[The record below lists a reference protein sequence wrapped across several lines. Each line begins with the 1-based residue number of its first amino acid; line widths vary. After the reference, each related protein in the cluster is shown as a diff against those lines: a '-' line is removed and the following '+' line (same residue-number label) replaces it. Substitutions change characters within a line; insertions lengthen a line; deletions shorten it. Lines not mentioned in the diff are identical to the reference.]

1 VCRHFQE
8 RIGNLLDVLAGDDRP
23 HAIHAECRGRIDLHD
38 VGVRMR
44 RADDVGVQ
52 RAGRDGKI
60 VGIAAAS
67 RQQRRI
73 FLTQDTRAET
83 L

>member
-1 VCRHFQE
+1 MSSPVMTAQTPSFASASAVSMR
-8 RIGNLLDVLAGDDRP
+8 
-23 HAIHAECRGRIDLHD
+23 HD
-38 VGVRMR
+38 VGMRMR
-44 RADDVGVQ
+44 RADDMGVQ
-52 RAGRDGKI
+52 RAGRHRQI

-73 FLTQDTRAET
+73 FLAKHTRAET

>member
-1 VCRHFQE
+1 
-8 RIGNLLDVLAGDDRP
+8 
-23 HAIHAECRGRIDLHD
+23 
-38 VGVRMR
+38 
-44 RADDVGVQ
+44 VGVQ

-73 FLTQDTRAET
+73 FLTQHTRTET

>member
-1 VCRHFQE
+1 MTSSPVMTAQTPSFASAV
-8 RIGNLLDVLAGDDRP
+8 GGVDLD
-23 HAIHAECRGRIDLHD
+23 D

-52 RAGRDGKI
+52 RAGRHGKI

-73 FLTQDTRAET
+73 FLAKHTRAET

>member
-1 VCRHFQE
+1 MLPNG
-8 RIGNLLDVLAGDDRP
+8 IG
-23 HAIHAECRGRIDLHD
+23 
-38 VGVRMR
+38 RMR
-44 RADDVGVQ
+44 RADDMGVQ
-52 RAGRDGKI
+52 RAGGDGQV

-73 FLTQDTRAET
+73 FLAKDTRAET

>member
-1 VCRHFQE
+1 MSSPVMTAQTPSFASAA
-8 RIGNLLDVLAGDDRP
+8 AGVDR
-23 HAIHAECRGRIDLHD
+23 DD

-52 RAGRDGKI
+52 RAGRHREI
-60 VGIAAAS
+60 VGIAAAA
-67 RQQRRI
+67 RQQRRV
-73 FLTQDTRAET
+73 FLANDARAET